1 MEKESTTQHHYQDL
15 WMNGLRSLV
24 HPIWFCFTLNIFED
38 GGVLQIY
45 AFTFFFFFRFC
56 FFCAFLL
63 YCFYFGTSDL
73 LLSGGVTEP
82 VAFSLAGAHGAGLN
96 RAALAVRK
104 RGYCAVR
111 RRCGAASSIK
121 SGISQSWRQRQSV
134 IFHQLYYHEA
144 HNTQAKTE
152 KTNTWFRTHKTVWR
166 NDTKKKQRKNFQ
178 FLARKIGEFSHYRH
192 TARHIY
198 KQNICTI

>member
-24 HPIWFCFTLNIFED
+24 HPTWFSFTLNIFED

-166 NDTKKKQRKNFQ
+166 NDTKKNKEKIFNFW
-178 FLARKIGEFSHYRH
+178 LEK
-192 TARHIY
+192 
-198 KQNICTI
+198 